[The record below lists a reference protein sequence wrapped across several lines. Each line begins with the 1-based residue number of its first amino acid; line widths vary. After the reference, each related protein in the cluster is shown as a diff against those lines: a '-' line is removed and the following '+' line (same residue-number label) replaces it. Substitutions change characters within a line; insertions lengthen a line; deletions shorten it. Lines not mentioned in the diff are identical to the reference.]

1 MILEAL
7 VVVLAWETGAN
18 HEASQDDRLDL
29 ETPWS
34 LPVKAPHVHNLRTV
48 HSIRYNSLSEVE
60 FKNVSCVVAYDNNV

>member
-1 MILEAL
+1 MRPRKM
-7 VVVLAWETGAN
+7 T
-18 HEASQDDRLDL
+18 DLDL